1 MFTVYKRLKWYFV
14 QEKWAYIFMAVLLTS
29 LSVITI
35 FPPIILGLA
44 IDDISQSTITVNAL
58 IIYSIGLILIPVIR
72 YFFDMAYHYLVNSR
86 GLNLSYILRRNYLRK
101 LISSDAVLF
110 EKFSKGDLISRATND
125 MDSLT
130 QAATSTLQDILYN
143 VVLFIVVTTTMVFYI
158 NWKLTLATAFI
169 APLAI
174 FGMSRLF
181 EKIRRLYERHRKF
194 YADMTE
200 SIISNVEGIKVIRAY
215 GQEENTVKK
224 VHESIEAD
232 IDSWRGIVRVET
244 LIGPLF
250 QAIGTIPLAIALSYG
265 FYLIV
270 MQELSPGQLV
280 AFLALLG
287 YLVGPFASIG
297 NIINGLNAANI
308 AQKRYFE
315 ILDHQNEIVVLSE
328 NENEIIKFDKIN
340 YENVS
345 FKYPYDDQYTLKNIS
360 FEIRKGQTIGVVGP
374 AGSGKS
380 TLLRQLFREFE
391 ITSGEIYIDERPI
404 KEFTPQAL
412 RNLVGVVMQSH
423 TLFSTSVS
431 ENLVIGNP
439 EASEFEIRNAMQI
452 ADFEKDIKYLD
463 DGLFS
468 KIQEGGTNLSGGQK
482 QRLSIARAVVK
493 NPEILILDDSLSA
506 VDTNTEKTIV
516 EQLSK
521 YRGDKTNIILT
532 HRFSAIRNA
541 DVIYVIK
548 NGRVVE
554 CGSHAQLIRNDGWYF
569 EQYKNQRGVE

>member
-14 QEKWAYIFMAVLLTS
+14 QEKWAYISMAVLLTS

-328 NENEIIKFDKIN
+328 NENEVIKFDKIN

>member
-328 NENEIIKFDKIN
+328 NENEVIKFDKIN